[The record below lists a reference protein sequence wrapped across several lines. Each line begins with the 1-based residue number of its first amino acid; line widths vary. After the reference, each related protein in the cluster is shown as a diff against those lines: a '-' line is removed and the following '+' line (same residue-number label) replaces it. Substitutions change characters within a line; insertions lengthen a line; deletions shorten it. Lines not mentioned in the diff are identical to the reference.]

1 MRAACRL
8 TLATLISH
16 QAAAMSS
23 VETVRST
30 IKQIASSKDNVRLS
44 ILAYVVWIAAMAW
57 IFWLPLPSART
68 QTDVF
73 GYSRVVAC
81 LTFIQRYDTCAHVM
95 NLIAAGVAL
104 MLRAG
109 IVFLTPPALVLL
121 AIAGA
126 AGLKRIRDGH
136 DENPNP
142 H

>member
-1 MRAACRL
+1 MHAACRL
-8 TLATLISH
+8 EQVTVVSYR
-16 QAAAMSS
+16 AAAMNSD
-23 VETVRST
+23 ETVRAT
-30 IKQIASSKDNVRLS
+30 IRRIASSKDNVRLF
-44 ILAYVVWIAAMAW
+44 LFVYVVWIAAMAW
-57 IFWLPLPSART
+57 TFWLPLPAART

-95 NLIAAGVAL
+95 NLIAAAVSL

-121 AIAGA
+121 AIAGS
-126 AGLKRIRDGH
+126 AGFRRIRDGH
-136 DENPNP
+136 GKNPNP